1 MIFLKDAQEK
11 KKIQTFKILIYGDN
25 FITTHLTMQ
34 IYKDLGSKNLFYDT
48 VTLRLWSKSHK
59 AQDKTLT
66 IIMQFCRLFMGMLS
80 GFKCW

>member
-48 VTLRLWSKSHK
+48 VTLRL
-59 AQDKTLT
+59 
-66 IIMQFCRLFMGMLS
+66 
-80 GFKCW
+80 